1 METRI
6 CISIVFYLKP
16 KVCFIFCFALR
27 YLSKLTS
34 IVTNQIFTPTTFIFC
49 KNYSNLILFAGKI
62 LETMYDGAI
71 NTTIEMTNVPTFS
84 SKISGIFMIIG
95 TLST

>member
-16 KVCFIFCFALR
+16 KIPFYLLLCVTIFIQINFNCNKPNLLQLR
-27 YLSKLTS
+27 LYS
-34 IVTNQIFTPTTFIFC
+34 V

-71 NTTIEMTNVPTFS
+71 STTIEITNVPTFN